1 MCYSARAK
9 TNITVL
15 ELSTADFKEIMHND
29 YKEYLHEISLKKH
42 ILLLNRIRE
51 IIKSSKAMYQEQELH
66 KFYEAVSKTIIQ
78 LYPSA
83 NRKIL
88 KSIGQQQKLNG
99 RISVSKPNMDC
110 LNIGEVSMDLDL
122 THLDNLND

>member
-1 MCYSARAK
+1 
-9 TNITVL
+9 
-15 ELSTADFKEIMHND
+15 MHND

-42 ILLLNRIRE
+42 ILLLDRIRE

-99 RISVSKPNMDC
+99 KISVTKPNMDC